1 MSKEGR
7 EVNRQASVDLN
18 CDLGESFGHYRL
30 GNDEEIMK
38 WITSCNVAC
47 GYHAG
52 DPETMYH
59 SVKLA
64 KQYGVSLG
72 AHPGFPDLM
81 GFGRRELK
89 MSADEVYHM
98 VIYQVGAL
106 KAFADVE
113 GVRVR
118 HVKPHGAL
126 YNLAAVQPELA
137 RAIAEAVRDLDKQLI
152 LFALSGSELVKAGRR
167 AGLTVAEEAFADR
180 TYQPDGSLTPRRHPK
195 AVIHDIHSAAR
206 QVISMVKDG
215 MVTTVEGT
223 VVPLRADTICVHG
236 DHPGAVSFVSR
247 LRKQLEDEGIALR
260 PAGDRS
266 DD

>member
-1 MSKEGR
+1 M
-7 EVNRQASVDLN
+7 NHQASVDLN

-30 GNDEEIMK
+30 GNDEEIMR
-38 WITSCNVAC
+38 WVTSCNVAC

-52 DPETMYH
+52 DPETMFK

-64 KQYGVSLG
+64 KQHQVALG

-89 MSADEVYHM
+89 MSAEEIYHM

-113 GVRVR
+113 EVAVQ

-126 YNLAAVQPELA
+126 YNLATAQPELA
-137 RAIAEAVRDLDKQLI
+137 QAIAEAVRDVDKQLI
-152 LFALSGSELVKAGRR
+152 LFGLAGSELIKAGRR
-167 AGLTVAEEAFADR
+167 AGLTVAEEGFADR
-180 TYQPDGSLTPRRHPK
+180 TYQPDGSLTPRRHPD
-195 AVIHDIHSAAR
+195 AVIHDSKEAAR

-215 MVTTVEGT
+215 RVTTVEGT
-223 VVPLRADTICVHG
+223 TVRLKADTICIHG
-236 DHPGAVSFVSR
+236 DHPRAVSFVSR
-247 LRKQLEDEGIALR
+247 LRKQLEDEGISLR
-260 PAGDRS
+260 PVGECL